1 MNAHISESETQMKLE
16 IETKLLQVRQAGLA
30 AGTKAISQVIYNI
43 ATNEEKSLEQRIEEI
58 IKFCSVGLAIKQEP
72 N

>member
-58 IKFCSVGLAIKQEP
+58 IKFCSVGLAIKQEV